1 MKKFLLVLGMIT
13 CMAGLTACGQE
24 AKDYSADYQI
34 TEDAVISYVEQQVS
48 YLDSVVEQGAQAY
61 VAEDAVISNAVA
73 GWESALAD
81 MGDYQSIG
89 DVTYIV
95 DEDGIMTIDAE
106 IKASKRDADIEFIM
120 EHSVTDSFV
129 ITSITTTPRF
139 TFGELMTKAGLNT
152 LMGMGTV
159 FAVLILIAL
168 LISSFN
174 LIPKIQAAFSKKDKK
189 DKKAE
194 VAAENAVAQIV
205 ENETVQE
212 EDDLELVAV
221 IAAAIAASEGASST
235 DGYVVRSIRRIR

>member
-13 CMAGLTACGQE
+13 CMIGLTACGQE

-34 TEDAVISYVEQQVS
+34 TEDMVVSYVEQEISGFESIV
-48 YLDSVVEQGAQAY
+48 DQGAQAY
-61 VAEDAVISNAVA
+61 IADDAVMSNAVA

-89 DVTYIV
+89 NVTYIV
-95 DEDGIMTIDAE
+95 YEEGGMTIDAE
-106 IKASKRDADIEFIM
+106 IKASKRDADIEFIL
-120 EHSVTDSFV
+120 EYSVTEGFAS
-129 ITSITTTPRF
+129 TSVTTTPRF
-139 TFGELMTKAGLNT
+139 TFGELMTKARLNT

-159 FAVLILIAL
+159 FAVLILIAV
-168 LISSFN
+168 LISCFN

-189 DKKAE
+189 AE
-194 VAAENAVAQIV
+194 AAADNAVAQIV
-205 ENETVQE
+205 ENEAVQE
-212 EDDLELVAV
+212 EDDLELIAV

>member
-34 TEDAVISYVEQQVS
+34 TEDMVVSYVEQEISGFESIV
-48 YLDSVVEQGAQAY
+48 DQGAQAY
-61 VAEDAVISNAVA
+61 IADDAVMSNAVA

-89 DVTYIV
+89 NVTYIV
-95 DEDGIMTIDAE
+95 DEDGVMTIDAE
-106 IKASKRDADIEFIM
+106 IKASKRDADIEFIL
-120 EHSVTDSFV
+120 EYSVTEGFAA
-129 ITSITTTPRF
+129 TSVTTTPRF
-139 TFGELMTKAGLNT
+139 SFGELMTKAGLNT

-159 FAVLILIAL
+159 FAVLILIAV
-168 LISSFN
+168 LISCFN

-189 DKKAE
+189 AE
-194 VAAENAVAQIV
+194 AAADNAVAQIV
-205 ENETVQE
+205 ENEAVQE
-212 EDDLELVAV
+212 EDDLELIAV